1 MASSEGGVAA
11 GDEAIDNV
19 AYGIWAKPLYVDA
32 HQSEKAGVAGYKA
45 RTVGT
50 VIGLNTLANDNLMI
64 GAAIGLAKT
73 DVKHQ
78 NYKRGDKTTID
89 SLSFSL
95 YGAQQLVSNFF
106 VHGNAIFSVGTT

>member
-1 MASSEGGVAA
+1 
-11 GDEAIDNV
+11 
-19 AYGIWAKPLYVDA
+19 
-32 HQSEKAGVAGYKA
+32 
-45 RTVGT
+45 
-50 VIGLNTLANDNLMI
+50 MI

-95 YGAQQLVSNFF
+95 YGAQQLVANFF
-106 VHGNAIFSVGTT
+106 IHGNAILSVNQVKNRSQRYVFDNNEIEVHKLLLLIIAI